1 MKRLEFLKALL
12 AAAAMGLLVSGCAAP
27 TAPDLPAATAT
38 APAPAT
44 APDALTA
51 PWWRSFGSAEL
62 DGLVEQAGAQSVDV
76 AAAAARV
83 RQAEASARMAG
94 AARWPGVTAGLD
106 AARQGRMGGTGSTGG
121 AAEVSGSSFAASLRA
136 SYELDFWG
144 GNRAGHDSALA
155 SLRASGFERD
165 TVRLTTTAGV
175 ADAWLQAVSLRERT
189 AIGARNL
196 HNAQRVLA
204 LVEARARAGAA
215 TPLELAQQ
223 RGLVAGQQKTLAAL
237 QQQAGDARTALA
249 VWSGQPVFGFDIA
262 AASLDALR
270 EPGIGAGL
278 PSDLLARRPDIA
290 RAEALLA
297 AADADITVAR
307 AAMLPRVTLGAGA
320 GLSSGRW
327 RSLFDSPVY
336 SLAAGLAAPIFDAG
350 RLAAGRDLAL
360 ARREELLAGYRSAVV
375 AAFADTAKALD
386 AVAGI
391 DLQRNA
397 QAEELR
403 QAARAFTLAQSRY
416 KAGAETLLV
425 LLDAQRTLYAAQDA
439 AVQLKAQRLQASVA
453 LYRALGGGW
462 QPASARVSAAAGA
475 EVSP

>member
-1 MKRLEFLKALL
+1 MRRFFQPLVATAATV
-12 AAAAMGLLVSGCAAP
+12 AAAWLVSGCATASPP
-27 TAPDLPAATAT
+27 TTTPVAA
-38 APAPAT
+38 
-44 APDALTA
+44 APDAAARRDA
-51 PWWRSFGSAEL
+51 PWWRSFGSTEL
-62 DGLVEQAGAQSVDV
+62 DALVEQAATQSLDV

-94 AARWPGVTAGLD
+94 AALWPGVTAGLD
-106 AARQGRMGGTGSTGG
+106 AARQGRMGGEAQVAGD
-121 AAEVSGSSFAASLRA
+121 SFAASLGA

-144 GNRAGHDSALA
+144 GNRAAQHSALA
-155 SLRASGFERD
+155 GLRASAFARD

-175 ADAWLQAVSLRERT
+175 ANAWLQAVSLRERA
-189 AIGARNL
+189 AIGTRNL
-196 HNAQRVLA
+196 DNAQRVLA
-204 LVEARARAGAA
+204 LVDSRARAGAA

-223 RGLVAGQQKTLAAL
+223 RGLVASQQRTLAAL
-237 QQQAGDARTALA
+237 HQQADDARTALA
-249 VWSGQPVFGFDIA
+249 VLSGQSAFGFA
-262 AASLDALR
+262 AASLDGLR

-290 RAEALLA
+290 RAEALLD
-297 AADADITVAR
+297 AADADIAVAR
-307 AAMLPRVTLGAGA
+307 AAMLPRVTLGAGVGWSA
-320 GLSSGRW
+320 GRLRA
-327 RSLFDSPVY
+327 LFDSPVY

-350 RLAAGRDLAL
+350 RLAAGRDLAV
-360 ARREELLAGYRSAVV
+360 ARREELLAGYRAAVV
-375 AAFADTAKALD
+375 AAFGDAATALD

-391 DLQRNA
+391 DRQRDA

-403 QAARAFTLAQSRY
+403 QAQRAFTLAQSRY

-462 QPASARVSAAAGA
+462 AQQQQVATTHNR
-475 EVSP
+475 ETSP

>member
-1 MKRLEFLKALL
+1 MTMRRFNKTLATAAVTAMAWLVTGCASTPPPTDP
-12 AAAAMGLLVSGCAAP
+12 AAATPRAVDAIS
-27 TAPDLPAATAT
+27 AT
-38 APAPAT
+38 
-44 APDALTA
+44 
-51 PWWRSFGSAEL
+51 WWRSFGSTEL
-62 DGLVEQAGAQSVDV
+62 DALVSQAGTQSLDV
-76 AAAAARV
+76 AAASARV

-94 AARWPGVTAGLD
+94 AALWPGVTAGLD
-106 AARQGRMGGTGSTGG
+106 AARQGRLGGN
-121 AAEVSGSSFAASLRA
+121 AEVDGSSFAASLGA

-144 GNRAGHDSALA
+144 GNRAGQGSALA
-155 SLRASGFERD
+155 SLRASAFERD

-175 ADAWLQAVSLRERT
+175 ANAWVQAVSLRERA
-189 AIGARNL
+189 AIGTRNL
-196 HNAQRVLA
+196 DNAQRVLA
-204 LVEARARAGAA
+204 LVDARARAGAA

-223 RGLVAGQQKTLAAL
+223 RGLVASQQRTLAAL

-249 VWSGQPVFGFDIA
+249 VLSGRSAFGFDLS
-262 AASLDALR
+262 AASLDGLR

-290 RAEALLA
+290 RAEALLD

-320 GLSSGRW
+320 GW
-327 RSLFDSPVY
+327 RSNRLRALFDSPVY

-360 ARREELLAGYRSAVV
+360 ARREELLAGYRAAVV
-375 AAFADTAKALD
+375 AAFGDTATALD
-386 AVAGI
+386 AVSAI
-391 DLQRNA
+391 DRQRNA

-403 QAARAFTLAQSRY
+403 QAQRAFTLAQSRY

-439 AVQLKAQRLQASVA
+439 SVQLKAQRLQASVA

-462 QPASARVSAAAGA
+462 APPSPKVASKDNR
-475 EVSP
+475 ETSP